1 MAPENTVVFAM
12 IRAKFGSTHTRYWL
26 LALGL
31 LAFARL
37 GMADTPREL
46 GLEEAINRTLA
57 DNPDLVAFGY
67 QIEAQQGRVTQSRI
81 TPAPELGLD
90 VENVLG
96 TGGHSAVR
104 GAETTLSLAWVLER
118 GKRQSYIAAARA
130 GVSVLEAQA
139 EIRRLDAA
147 TLSAL
152 LYMDNLEFQERYALS
167 LQAVA
172 AAEQTVAT
180 LSELVET
187 GLATG
192 ADLARAKA
200 DLAAVR
206 LYAADMEHDLTNAQ
220 HTLAIQWGQV
230 KPDFASV
237 SGDWRQLPA
246 LETFE
251 SLAGKLE
258 VSPDLAT
265 YVSWRRL
272 REAELRLAET
282 RARPDWRVSAGIRR
296 LEAADDYAF
305 TFGFAVPFRARE
317 RNRGQVQE
325 AHANLAQLNAEQNAM
340 RVRIEAQLFA
350 IHHEME
356 HSLMRAETLRDD
368 VLPRLREAAEQTRK
382 GYEAG
387 RYSLFDVQQL
397 QSELLSRQ
405 SEQVQAAID
414 ARRQQ
419 IEIERLIGAVMLPPA
434 R

>member
-1 MAPENTVVFAM
+1 M
-12 IRAKFGSTHTRYWL
+12 
-26 LALGL
+26 
-31 LAFARL
+31 
-37 GMADTPREL
+37 
-46 GLEEAINRTLA
+46 
-57 DNPDLVAFGY
+57 
-67 QIEAQQGRVTQSRI
+67 
-81 TPAPELGLD
+81 
-90 VENVLG
+90 
-96 TGGHSAVR
+96 
-104 GAETTLSLAWVLER
+104 LER

-167 LQAVA
+167 LQAGRGGRA
-172 AAEQTVAT
+172 DCRH
-180 LSELVET
+180 SERTCGKRVWPPART
-187 GLATG
+187 WP
-192 ADLARAKA
+192 RAKA

-397 QSELLSRQ
+397 QSELLSKR
-405 SEQVQAAID
+405 SELAQAAID

-419 IEIERLIGAVMLPPA
+419 IEIERLIGAVMLPA
-434 R
+434 AQ